1 MASGK
6 NITDGE
12 TKNKGAIDQ
21 QNNLDSYNE
30 RQARQAEDTDKL
42 DRLKEQCPI
51 KNSDLVNYDT
61 SKERCTLKEC
71 PNGFVKSAD
80 GTKCEMYID
89 DIDIYRYKKDNSC
102 GEQYID
108 WITIPNYHLGNSFFK
123 LNTGESKDDF
133 NGCFEPCDV
142 NFVPYKTKDD
152 KNASKSKDSIHC
164 IRKSIIDIGRY
175 GKYTLDY
182 CPLVLI
188 LLLSCDIL
196 ENNEFR
202 GEYVREKTNKK
213 IEPSII
219 NEIKDNELLLS
230 EMKDE
235 LKAKGKKYIIHLLQ
249 KYKPDF
255 LEKIKLV
262 SFELDKCYDTS
273 ILNLSSDNREPILH
287 AYKVYKDSIDEA
299 NDLEKYV
306 NAYKYMSN
314 DGDVVQLMELHK
326 KVLKWACD
334 VAFDKNTDYGKRN
347 LFLYEKFSNPEET
360 DSSIDKELEYIRK
373 VNKNEIKNENDIFYN
388 FDFLH
393 PGKVLLKLMYS
404 GDNDDIM
411 KNSYILGLP
420 ATIILLSVF
429 VILVIVAVLFYK
441 YTKPIYARIKEV
453 FVLVV
458 YNIASIFD
466 INISPKYIIKDL
478 LNNLREQITKQ
489 DENSKNLDK
498 FEKVND
504 TKKVDLVNYD
514 DNAKELLKDKPEEL
528 LKDKPEELL
537 KDKPEELLKGKP
549 EDVLKS
555 KAEELLK
562 GKAEE
567 LLKGKPED
575 VLKSKAEEL
584 LKGKAEELLKGKPED
599 FLKGKAEELLKGKPE
614 DVLKSK
620 AEELLKGKAE
630 ELLKGKPEDFLKGKA
645 EELLKGKPE
654 DFLKGK
660 AEELLKGKP
669 EDFLKSKAEEL
680 LKGKGKEL
688 LKDKGE
694 ELLKGKPEDYLKS
707 KAEKLL
713 KGKGEELLKGK
724 PEDYLKS
731 KAEKLLKGKR

>member
-1 MASGK
+1 MASNK

-21 QNNLDSYNE
+21 QNNLDSHNE
-30 RQARQAEDTDKL
+30 RQARQADDRAKL

-89 DIDIYRYKKDNSC
+89 DIDIYRYKKTNSC

-133 NGCFEPCDV
+133 NGCFNPCDV
-142 NFVPYKTKDD
+142 DFVPYKTKDD
-152 KNASKSKDSIHC
+152 KDASKSKDSIHC

-213 IEPSII
+213 IEPSISK
-219 NEIKDNELLLS
+219 EIKDNELLMS

-235 LKAKGKKYIIHLLQ
+235 LKAKGKKYIIHLLN

-262 SFELDKCYDTS
+262 SFELDKCYNTS

-287 AYKVYKDSIDEA
+287 SYKVYKDSIDEA

-334 VAFDKNTDYGKRN
+334 VAFDENTNYGKRN

-404 GDNDDIM
+404 GDTDDIM

-429 VILVIVAVLFYK
+429 VILVVIAVLFYK
-441 YTKPIYARIKEV
+441 YTKPVYARVKEV

-458 YNIASIFD
+458 YNVASILD
-466 INISPKYIIKDL
+466 SSIIPKYIITGL
-478 LNNLREQITKQ
+478 LDNLREQIAKQ

-537 KDKPEELLKGKP
+537 KGKP

-567 LLKGKPED
+567 LLKGKPE
-575 VLKSKAEEL
+575 EL
-584 LKGKAEELLKGKPED
+584 
-599 FLKGKAEELLKGKPE
+599 LKGKAEELLKGKPE

>member
-1 MASGK
+1 MESNK
-6 NITDGE
+6 NVSDEPIE
-12 TKNKGAIDQ
+12 KENEGATNQ
-21 QNNLDSYNE
+21 RKALDNYNE
-30 RQARQAEDTDKL
+30 REKKSADDRDKL

-89 DIDIYRYKKDNSC
+89 DIDIYRYKKENSC

-133 NGCFEPCDV
+133 NGCFNPCDV
-142 NFVPYKTKDD
+142 DFVPYKTKDD
-152 KNASKSKDSIHC
+152 KDASKTKDSIHC

-213 IEPSII
+213 IEPSIS

-235 LKAKGKKYIIHLLQ
+235 LKAKGKKYIIHLLN

-255 LEKIKLV
+255 LEQIKLV
-262 SFELDKCYDTS
+262 SFELDKCYNTS

-287 AYKVYKDSIDEA
+287 SYKVYKDSIDEA
-299 NDLEKYV
+299 NDLDKYV

-314 DGDVVQLMELHK
+314 DGDVLQLMELHK
-326 KVLKWACD
+326 KVLKWACN
-334 VAFDKNTDYGKRN
+334 VAFDENTNYGKRN

-404 GDNDDIM
+404 GDTDDIM

-429 VILVIVAVLFYK
+429 VILVVIAVLFYK
-441 YTKPIYARIKEV
+441 YTKPIYARFKEV

-458 YNIASIFD
+458 YSIASIFD
-466 INISPKYIIKDL
+466 SSISPKYIITDL
-478 LNNLREQITKQ
+478 LNNLGEQIAKQ
-489 DENSKNLDK
+489 ARNDAIVKDSDTLGNKEVKNVDDVKGIDDAKREVKEDNNVDDAKGIDDVKEDK
-498 FEKVND
+498 DVKGI
-504 TKKVDLVNYD
+504 D
-514 DNAKELLKDKPEEL
+514 DAKEDKEDKEES
-528 LKDKPEELL
+528 KEDKEES
-537 KDKPEELLKGKP
+537 KEDKEESNGIDDAKEKAKQVLGDKAKEVLGDKAKEVLGDKAKEVLGDKAKEVLGDKAMGKLGDMAKG
-549 EDVLKS
+549 
-555 KAEELLK
+555 
-562 GKAEE
+562 
-567 LLKGKPED
+567 
-575 VLKSKAEEL
+575 
-584 LKGKAEELLKGKPED
+584 
-599 FLKGKAEELLKGKPE
+599 FLKQN
-614 DVLKSK
+614 DISI
-620 AEELLKGKAE
+620 
-630 ELLKGKPEDFLKGKA
+630 
-645 EELLKGKPE
+645 
-654 DFLKGK
+654 
-660 AEELLKGKP
+660 
-669 EDFLKSKAEEL
+669 
-680 LKGKGKEL
+680 
-688 LKDKGE
+688 
-694 ELLKGKPEDYLKS
+694 
-707 KAEKLL
+707 
-713 KGKGEELLKGK
+713 
-724 PEDYLKS
+724 
-731 KAEKLLKGKR
+731 

>member
-6 NITDGE
+6 NITDE
-12 TKNKGAIDQ
+12 PIEENAQATNNQ
-21 QNNLDSYNE
+21 QNLDNFNE
-30 RQARQAEDTDKL
+30 EQRKLAEDRAKL
-42 DRLKEQCPI
+42 ASLKEQCPI

-61 SKERCTLKEC
+61 SKDRCTLKEC

-89 DIDIYRYKKDNSC
+89 DIDIYRYKKENSC

-108 WITIPNYHLGNSFFK
+108 WITIPNYHLGNSFFT

-133 NGCFEPCDV
+133 NGCFNPCDV
-142 NFVPYKTKDD
+142 DFVPYKTKDD
-152 KNASKSKDSIHC
+152 KDASKSKDSIHC

-213 IEPSII
+213 IEPSISP
-219 NEIKDNELLLS
+219 EIKDNELLLS

-235 LKAKGKKYIIHLLQ
+235 LKVKGKKYIIHLLN

-273 ILNLSSDNREPILH
+273 ILNLSSDNKEPILH
-287 AYKVYKDSIDEA
+287 AYKVYNDSIDET
-299 NDLEKYV
+299 NDLDKYV

-326 KVLKWACD
+326 KVLKWACN
-334 VAFDKNTDYGKRN
+334 VVFDKNTNYGKRN

-360 DSSIDKELEYIRK
+360 DSSIDEELEYIRK
-373 VNKNEIKNENDIFYN
+373 VNKNEIKNEDDIFFN

-404 GDNDDIM
+404 GDTDDIM

-429 VILVIVAVLFYK
+429 VILVVIAVLFYK
-441 YTKPIYARIKEV
+441 YTKPIYARFKEV

-458 YNIASIFD
+458 YSIASIFHSS
-466 INISPKYIIKDL
+466 IEPKYIITDLLTNLKAQLAKQSTNDAIVKNDNTVGDKEVKNVDDAKGIDDVKKEVKGDKDVDDAKEDKNDKDVDGAKDDKEDKGIDDAKEEAKQVLGDNAKDL
-478 LNNLREQITKQ
+478 LG
-489 DENSKNLDK
+489 
-498 FEKVND
+498 
-504 TKKVDLVNYD
+504 
-514 DNAKELLKDKPEEL
+514 DNAKDLLGDNAKQVLGDTAKDL
-528 LKDKPEELL
+528 LGDNAKQVLGDNAKQVLGDTAKDLL
-537 KDKPEELLKGKP
+537 GDNAKQVLGDTAKQVLGDNAKQVLGDKAKQVLGDNAKQVLGDTAKDLLGDNAKQVLGDTALGKLGDMAKGFFK
-549 EDVLKS
+549 K
-555 KAEELLK
+555 K
-562 GKAEE
+562 
-567 LLKGKPED
+567 
-575 VLKSKAEEL
+575 
-584 LKGKAEELLKGKPED
+584 
-599 FLKGKAEELLKGKPE
+599 
-614 DVLKSK
+614 
-620 AEELLKGKAE
+620 
-630 ELLKGKPEDFLKGKA
+630 
-645 EELLKGKPE
+645 
-654 DFLKGK
+654 
-660 AEELLKGKP
+660 
-669 EDFLKSKAEEL
+669 
-680 LKGKGKEL
+680 
-688 LKDKGE
+688 
-694 ELLKGKPEDYLKS
+694 
-707 KAEKLL
+707 
-713 KGKGEELLKGK
+713 
-724 PEDYLKS
+724 
-731 KAEKLLKGKR
+731 

>member
-1 MASGK
+1 MDVGRSIRDEIK
-6 NITDGE
+6 DRKSE
-12 TKNKGAIDQ
+12 GAVNQ
-21 QNNLDSYNE
+21 QKALADYNE
-30 RQARQAEDTDKL
+30 GEERRAEDRDKL
-42 DRLKEQCPI
+42 DILKEQCPI

-89 DIDIYRYKKDNSC
+89 DIDIYRYKKDNNC

-142 NFVPYKTKDD
+142 DFVPYKTKDD
-152 KNASKSKDSIHC
+152 KDASKSKDSIHC

-213 IEPSII
+213 IEPSISK
-219 NEIKDNELLLS
+219 EIKDNELLLT

-235 LKAKGKKYIIHLLQ
+235 LKAKGKKYIIHLLN

-273 ILNLSSDNREPILH
+273 ILNLSADNREPILH
-287 AYKVYKDSIDEA
+287 AYKIYKESIDEA

-326 KVLKWACD
+326 KVLKWACN

-347 LFLYEKFSNPEET
+347 LSLYEKYSNPEET
-360 DSSIDKELEYIRK
+360 DSVIDKELEYIRK

-404 GDNDDIM
+404 SDSDDIM

-420 ATIILLSVF
+420 ATIILLLIF
-429 VILVIVAVLFYK
+429 VILVVIAVLFYK
-441 YTKPIYARIKEV
+441 YTKPIYTRVKEV

-466 INISPKYIIKDL
+466 SNISPKYIITDL
-478 LNNLREQITKQ
+478 LNNLREQIAKQ
-489 DENSKNLDK
+489 ANNNVTVKESKTLGNK
-498 FEKVND
+498 S
-504 TKKVDLVNYD
+504 
-514 DNAKELLKDKPEEL
+514 
-528 LKDKPEELL
+528 
-537 KDKPEELLKGKP
+537 
-549 EDVLKS
+549 EDVLSNKAKDMLGDNTMS
-555 KAEELLK
+555 KL
-562 GKAEE
+562 GDKAMNK
-567 LLKGKPED
+567 LSDNTMSKLGDKAKDMLGDNTMSKLGD
-575 VLKSKAEEL
+575 NTISKLGDKAMNKLSDNTMSKLGDKAKNVLGDNAMNKLGDNAMSKL
-584 LKGKAEELLKGKPED
+584 GDKAVSKLGNNAMNKLGDNAMNKLGD
-599 FLKGKAEELLKGKPE
+599 KAM
-614 DVLKSK
+614 SK
-620 AEELLKGKAE
+620 LGDKAMNK
-630 ELLKGKPEDFLKGKA
+630 LGDNAMNKLGDNA
-645 EELLKGKPE
+645 M
-654 DFLKGK
+654 
-660 AEELLKGKP
+660 
-669 EDFLKSKAEEL
+669 SKLGDNAM
-680 LKGKGKEL
+680 
-688 LKDKGE
+688 
-694 ELLKGKPEDYLKS
+694 S
-707 KAEKLL
+707 K
-713 KGKGEELLKGK
+713 
-724 PEDYLKS
+724 
-731 KAEKLLKGKR
+731 

>member
-1 MASGK
+1 MEVSRSVRDEPIERE
-6 NITDGE
+6 NQ
-12 TKNKGAIDQ
+12 GATNQ
-21 QNNLDSYNE
+21 QKALDNFNE
-30 RQARQAEDTDKL
+30 EERKLAEDRAKL
-42 DRLKEQCPI
+42 NKLKEQCPI

-61 SKERCTLKEC
+61 SKDRCTLKEC

-89 DIDIYRYKKDNSC
+89 DIDIYRYKKENSC

-142 NFVPYKTKDD
+142 DFVPYKTKDD
-152 KNASKSKDSIHC
+152 KDASKSKDSIHC

-202 GEYVREKTNKK
+202 GEYVRKKTNKK
-213 IEPSII
+213 IEPSIS

-235 LKAKGKKYIIHLLQ
+235 LKARGKKYIIHLLN

-255 LEKIKLV
+255 LEKIKLI
-262 SFELDKCYDTS
+262 SFELDKCYNTS
-273 ILNLSSDNREPILH
+273 ILNLSADNKEPILH

-299 NDLEKYV
+299 NDLDKYV

-314 DGDVVQLMELHK
+314 DGDVLQLMELHK

-334 VAFDKNTDYGKRN
+334 VAFDKNTNYGKRN

-360 DSSIDKELEYIRK
+360 NSSIDKELEYIRK

-404 GDNDDIM
+404 GDTDDIM

-429 VILVIVAVLFYK
+429 VILVVIAVLFYK
-441 YTKPIYARIKEV
+441 YTKPIYARVKEV

-458 YNIASIFD
+458 YSIASIFD
-466 INISPKYIIKDL
+466 SSISPKYIITDL
-478 LNNLREQITKQ
+478 LNNLREQIAKQ
-489 DENSKNLDK
+489 AGNDVIVKNDNTSGDK
-498 FEKVND
+498 EAKNVDGVKED
-504 TKKVDLVNYD
+504 TKEEKNVENVENVKEDTKEETKENKNVENVKEDTKEETKEEKNDKNVENVKEDTKEETKEDKNDNEEAKGID
-514 DNAKELLKDKPEEL
+514 DVKKKAKEVLGNKAKKVLGDKAMG
-528 LKDKPEELL
+528 K
-537 KDKPEELLKGKP
+537 KG
-549 EDVLKS
+549 
-555 KAEELLK
+555 
-562 GKAEE
+562 
-567 LLKGKPED
+567 
-575 VLKSKAEEL
+575 
-584 LKGKAEELLKGKPED
+584 
-599 FLKGKAEELLKGKPE
+599 FLKK
-614 DVLKSK
+614 
-620 AEELLKGKAE
+620 
-630 ELLKGKPEDFLKGKA
+630 
-645 EELLKGKPE
+645 
-654 DFLKGK
+654 
-660 AEELLKGKP
+660 
-669 EDFLKSKAEEL
+669 
-680 LKGKGKEL
+680 
-688 LKDKGE
+688 
-694 ELLKGKPEDYLKS
+694 
-707 KAEKLL
+707 
-713 KGKGEELLKGK
+713 
-724 PEDYLKS
+724 
-731 KAEKLLKGKR
+731 

>member
-1 MASGK
+1 MEVSK
-6 NITDGE
+6 SITDEPKE
-12 TKNKGAIDQ
+12 TENAKATTQRNALADL
-21 QNNLDSYNE
+21 NEEEE
-30 RQARQAEDTDKL
+30 RQREDRAKL

-89 DIDIYRYKKDNSC
+89 DIDIYRYKKDNNC

-142 NFVPYKTKDD
+142 DFVPYKTKDD
-152 KNASKSKDSIHC
+152 KDASKSKDSIHC

-202 GEYVREKTNKK
+202 GEYVKEKTNKK
-213 IEPSII
+213 IEPSIS

-235 LKAKGKKYIIHLLQ
+235 LKAKGKKYIIHLLN

-273 ILNLSSDNREPILH
+273 KLNLSADNKEPILH
-287 AYKVYKDSIDEA
+287 AYKIYKESIDEA

-334 VAFDKNTDYGKRN
+334 VAFDKKTNYGKRN

-360 DSSIDKELEYIRK
+360 DSTIDKELEYIRK

-404 GDNDDIM
+404 SDSDDIM

-420 ATIILLSVF
+420 ATIILLLVF
-429 VILVIVAVLFYK
+429 VILVVIAVLFYK
-441 YTKPIYARIKEV
+441 YTKPIYARVKEV

-466 INISPKYIIKDL
+466 SNISPKYIITDL
-478 LNNLREQITKQ
+478 LNNLREQISKPANNNTIVK
-489 DENSKNLDK
+489 ENETLGNKSENVLSNNAKDMLGDNAMSKLGDNAKNMLGDK
-498 FEKVND
+498 AISKLGDKAMSKLGDKAISKLGDNAMS
-504 TKKVDLVNYD
+504 KLG
-514 DNAKELLKDKPEEL
+514 DNAKEMLGDNAMSKLGDKAMNKL
-528 LKDKPEELL
+528 GDKAMSKLGDNAMNKL
-537 KDKPEELLKGKP
+537 GDKAM
-549 EDVLKS
+549 S
-555 KAEELLK
+555 KLGDNAMNKL
-562 GKAEE
+562 GDKAMNK
-567 LLKGKPED
+567 LGDKAMNKLGDKAM
-575 VLKSKAEEL
+575 SK
-584 LKGKAEELLKGKPED
+584 K
-599 FLKGKAEELLKGKPE
+599 
-614 DVLKSK
+614 
-620 AEELLKGKAE
+620 
-630 ELLKGKPEDFLKGKA
+630 
-645 EELLKGKPE
+645 
-654 DFLKGK
+654 
-660 AEELLKGKP
+660 
-669 EDFLKSKAEEL
+669 
-680 LKGKGKEL
+680 
-688 LKDKGE
+688 
-694 ELLKGKPEDYLKS
+694 
-707 KAEKLL
+707 
-713 KGKGEELLKGK
+713 
-724 PEDYLKS
+724 
-731 KAEKLLKGKR
+731 

>member
-1 MASGK
+1 MEVSRSVRDEPIERE
-6 NITDGE
+6 NQ
-12 TKNKGAIDQ
+12 GATNQ
-21 QNNLDSYNE
+21 QKALDNFNE
-30 RQARQAEDTDKL
+30 EERKLAEDRAKL
-42 DRLKEQCPI
+42 NKLKEQCPI

-61 SKERCTLKEC
+61 SKDRCTLKEC

-89 DIDIYRYKKDNSC
+89 DIDIYRYKKENSC

-142 NFVPYKTKDD
+142 DFVPYKTKDD
-152 KNASKSKDSIHC
+152 KDASKSKDSIHC

-202 GEYVREKTNKK
+202 GEYVRKKTNKK
-213 IEPSII
+213 IEPSIS

-235 LKAKGKKYIIHLLQ
+235 LKARGKKYIIHLLN

-255 LEKIKLV
+255 LEKIKLI
-262 SFELDKCYDTS
+262 SFELDKCYNTS
-273 ILNLSSDNREPILH
+273 ILNLSADNKEPILH

-299 NDLEKYV
+299 NDLDKYV

-314 DGDVVQLMELHK
+314 DGDVLQLMELHK

-334 VAFDKNTDYGKRN
+334 VAFDKNTNYGKRN

-360 DSSIDKELEYIRK
+360 NSSIDKELEYIRK

-404 GDNDDIM
+404 GDTDDIM

-429 VILVIVAVLFYK
+429 VILVVIAVLFYK
-441 YTKPIYARIKEV
+441 YTKPIYARVKEV

-458 YNIASIFD
+458 YSIASIFD
-466 INISPKYIIKDL
+466 SSISPKYIITDL
-478 LNNLREQITKQ
+478 LNNLREQISKQ
-489 DENSKNLDK
+489 AGNDVIVKNDNTSGDK
-498 FEKVND
+498 EAKNVDGVKED
-504 TKKVDLVNYD
+504 TKEEKNVENVENVKEDTKEETKENKNVENVKEDTKEETKEEKNDKNVENVKEDTKEETKEDKNDNEEAKGID
-514 DNAKELLKDKPEEL
+514 DVKKKAKEVLGNKAKKVLGDKAMG
-528 LKDKPEELL
+528 K
-537 KDKPEELLKGKP
+537 KG
-549 EDVLKS
+549 
-555 KAEELLK
+555 
-562 GKAEE
+562 
-567 LLKGKPED
+567 
-575 VLKSKAEEL
+575 
-584 LKGKAEELLKGKPED
+584 
-599 FLKGKAEELLKGKPE
+599 FLKK
-614 DVLKSK
+614 
-620 AEELLKGKAE
+620 
-630 ELLKGKPEDFLKGKA
+630 
-645 EELLKGKPE
+645 
-654 DFLKGK
+654 
-660 AEELLKGKP
+660 
-669 EDFLKSKAEEL
+669 
-680 LKGKGKEL
+680 
-688 LKDKGE
+688 
-694 ELLKGKPEDYLKS
+694 
-707 KAEKLL
+707 
-713 KGKGEELLKGK
+713 
-724 PEDYLKS
+724 
-731 KAEKLLKGKR
+731 

>member
-6 NITDGE
+6 NITDE
-12 TKNKGAIDQ
+12 PIEENAQATNNQ
-21 QNNLDSYNE
+21 QNLDNFNE
-30 RQARQAEDTDKL
+30 EQRKLAEDRAKL
-42 DRLKEQCPI
+42 ASLKEQCPI

-61 SKERCTLKEC
+61 SKDRCTLKEC

-89 DIDIYRYKKDNSC
+89 DIDIYRYKKENSC

-108 WITIPNYHLGNSFFK
+108 WITIPNYHLGNSFFT

-133 NGCFEPCDV
+133 NGCFNPCDV
-142 NFVPYKTKDD
+142 DFVPYKTKDD
-152 KNASKSKDSIHC
+152 KDASKSKDSIHC

-213 IEPSII
+213 IEPSISP
-219 NEIKDNELLLS
+219 EIKDNELLLS

-235 LKAKGKKYIIHLLQ
+235 LKVKGKKYIIHLLN

-273 ILNLSSDNREPILH
+273 ILNLSSDNKEPILH
-287 AYKVYKDSIDEA
+287 AYKVYNDSIDET
-299 NDLEKYV
+299 NDLDKYV

-326 KVLKWACD
+326 KVLKWACN
-334 VAFDKNTDYGKRN
+334 VVFDKNTNYGKRN

-360 DSSIDKELEYIRK
+360 DSSIDEELEYIRK
-373 VNKNEIKNENDIFYN
+373 VNKNEIKNEDDIFFN

-404 GDNDDIM
+404 GDTDDIM

-429 VILVIVAVLFYK
+429 VILVVIAVLFYK
-441 YTKPIYARIKEV
+441 YTKPIYARFKEV

-458 YNIASIFD
+458 YSIASIFD
-466 INISPKYIIKDL
+466 SSIEPKYIITDL
-478 LNNLREQITKQ
+478 LTNLKAQLAKQ
-489 DENSKNLDK
+489 STNDAIVKNDNTLGDK
-498 FEKVND
+498 DGVKNVDGATAEAKAEAEAEAKKKAEAEAKKKAEVEAEAEAEVEATETATEEATETATEEANETATEEANETATTEEATETAKETATETATTEEAIKEA
-504 TKKVDLVNYD
+504 TKKAIKEATEEA
-514 DNAKELLKDKPEEL
+514 NA
-528 LKDKPEELL
+528 
-537 KDKPEELLKGKP
+537 
-549 EDVLKS
+549 
-555 KAEELLK
+555 
-562 GKAEE
+562 
-567 LLKGKPED
+567 
-575 VLKSKAEEL
+575 
-584 LKGKAEELLKGKPED
+584 
-599 FLKGKAEELLKGKPE
+599 F
-614 DVLKSK
+614 
-620 AEELLKGKAE
+620 
-630 ELLKGKPEDFLKGKA
+630 F
-645 EELLKGKPE
+645 
-654 DFLKGK
+654 
-660 AEELLKGKP
+660 
-669 EDFLKSKAEEL
+669 
-680 LKGKGKEL
+680 
-688 LKDKGE
+688 
-694 ELLKGKPEDYLKS
+694 
-707 KAEKLL
+707 
-713 KGKGEELLKGK
+713 
-724 PEDYLKS
+724 
-731 KAEKLLKGKR
+731 R

>member
-1 MASGK
+1 MESNK
-6 NITDGE
+6 NVSDRPIE
-12 TKNKGAIDQ
+12 TESEQVATQRKA
-21 QNNLDSYNE
+21 LDNYNE
-30 RQARQAEDTDKL
+30 REKKSADDKAKL
-42 DRLKEQCPI
+42 DILKEQCPI

-89 DIDIYRYKKDNSC
+89 DIDIYRYKKENSC

-142 NFVPYKTKDD
+142 DFVPYKTKDD
-152 KNASKSKDSIHC
+152 KDASKSKDSIHC

-213 IEPSII
+213 IEPSIS

-235 LKAKGKKYIIHLLQ
+235 LKAKGKKYIIHLLN

-273 ILNLSSDNREPILH
+273 ILNLSADNKEPILH
-287 AYKVYKDSIDEA
+287 AYKIYKESIDEA
-299 NDLEKYV
+299 NDLDKYV

-326 KVLKWACD
+326 KVLKWACS
-334 VAFDKNTDYGKRN
+334 VAFDENTNYGKRN
-347 LFLYEKFSNPEET
+347 LFLYEKYSNPEET
-360 DSSIDKELEYIRK
+360 DSEIDKELEYIRK

-404 GDNDDIM
+404 SDTDDIM

-420 ATIILLSVF
+420 ATVILLSVF
-429 VILVIVAVLFYK
+429 VILVVIAVLFYK
-441 YTKPIYARIKEV
+441 YTKPIYARFKEI

-458 YNIASIFD
+458 YSIASIFD
-466 INISPKYIIKDL
+466 SSISPKYIITDL
-478 LNNLREQITKQ
+478 LNNLGEQIAKQ
-489 DENSKNLDK
+489 GKKDVISKESETLGNKDGDGAK
-498 FEKVND
+498 GNARKEAK
-504 TKKVDLVNYD
+504 D
-514 DNAKELLKDKPEEL
+514 DNDVKNVDGAKEVEEVDDSKEVDDVDDSKEVDDVDDSKEVKEVDDDK
-528 LKDKPEELL
+528 
-537 KDKPEELLKGKP
+537 
-549 EDVLKS
+549 
-555 KAEELLK
+555 AT
-562 GKAEE
+562 
-567 LLKGKPED
+567 
-575 VLKSKAEEL
+575 
-584 LKGKAEELLKGKPED
+584 
-599 FLKGKAEELLKGKPE
+599 
-614 DVLKSK
+614 
-620 AEELLKGKAE
+620 
-630 ELLKGKPEDFLKGKA
+630 
-645 EELLKGKPE
+645 
-654 DFLKGK
+654 
-660 AEELLKGKP
+660 
-669 EDFLKSKAEEL
+669 
-680 LKGKGKEL
+680 
-688 LKDKGE
+688 
-694 ELLKGKPEDYLKS
+694 
-707 KAEKLL
+707 
-713 KGKGEELLKGK
+713 
-724 PEDYLKS
+724 
-731 KAEKLLKGKR
+731 

>member
-1 MASGK
+1 MEVSRSVRDDPKKRENAK
-6 NITDGE
+6 ATTQRNALADLNE
-12 TKNKGAIDQ
+12 EE
-21 QNNLDSYNE
+21 E
-30 RQARQAEDTDKL
+30 RQREDRAKL

-142 NFVPYKTKDD
+142 DFVPYKTKDD
-152 KNASKSKDSIHC
+152 KDASKSKDSIHC

-213 IEPSII
+213 IEPSIS
-219 NEIKDNELLLS
+219 NEIKDNELLLT

-235 LKAKGKKYIIHLLQ
+235 LKAKGKKYIIHLLN

-255 LEKIKLV
+255 LEKIKLI

-273 ILNLSSDNREPILH
+273 KLNLSADNKEPILH
-287 AYKVYKDSIDEA
+287 AYKVYKESIDEA

-314 DGDVVQLMELHK
+314 DGDVLQLMELHK

-334 VAFDKNTDYGKRN
+334 VAFDKNTNYGKRN
-347 LFLYEKFSNPEET
+347 LFFYEKFSNPEET
-360 DSSIDKELEYIRK
+360 DSSIDNELEYIRK

-404 GDNDDIM
+404 GDSDDIM

-420 ATIILLSVF
+420 ATVILLSVF
-429 VILVIVAVLFYK
+429 VILVVIAVLFYK
-441 YTKPIYARIKEV
+441 YTKPIYARVKEV

-466 INISPKYIIKDL
+466 SSISPKYIITDL
-478 LNNLREQITKQ
+478 LNNLREQIAKQ
-489 DENSKNLDK
+489 ARKDAIVKNDNTLGDK
-498 FEKVND
+498 EVKNVDDAKGIDDVKKEVKGDKDVDDAKEDKND
-504 TKKVDLVNYD
+504 KDVDGAKDDKEDKEEAKDDKEDKEEAKD
-514 DNAKELLKDKPEEL
+514 DNEAKEEANEEAKDDKEKAKNDKEEAKDIDDAKEKAKQVLGDKAKEVLGNKANEL
-528 LKDKPEELL
+528 LGDKAKEVLGDKAMGKLGNKAKEVLGDKAKEVLSDKAKEVLGDKAMGKLGNKANEFLSDKAMGKLGNKANELL
-537 KDKPEELLKGKP
+537 SDKAMGK
-549 EDVLKS
+549 LGN
-555 KAEELLK
+555 KANEFFTK
-562 GKAEE
+562 
-567 LLKGKPED
+567 
-575 VLKSKAEEL
+575 
-584 LKGKAEELLKGKPED
+584 
-599 FLKGKAEELLKGKPE
+599 
-614 DVLKSK
+614 
-620 AEELLKGKAE
+620 
-630 ELLKGKPEDFLKGKA
+630 
-645 EELLKGKPE
+645 
-654 DFLKGK
+654 
-660 AEELLKGKP
+660 
-669 EDFLKSKAEEL
+669 
-680 LKGKGKEL
+680 
-688 LKDKGE
+688 
-694 ELLKGKPEDYLKS
+694 
-707 KAEKLL
+707 
-713 KGKGEELLKGK
+713 
-724 PEDYLKS
+724 
-731 KAEKLLKGKR
+731 

>member
-1 MASGK
+1 MESNK
-6 NITDGE
+6 NVSDGPIE
-12 TKNKGAIDQ
+12 TESEEVATQRKA
-21 QNNLDSYNE
+21 LDNYNE
-30 RQARQAEDTDKL
+30 REKKSADDKAKL

-142 NFVPYKTKDD
+142 DFVPYKTKDD
-152 KNASKSKDSIHC
+152 KDASKSKDSIHC

-213 IEPSII
+213 IEPSIS

-235 LKAKGKKYIIHLLQ
+235 LKAKGKKYIIHLLN

-273 ILNLSSDNREPILH
+273 ILNLSADNREPILH
-287 AYKVYKDSIDEA
+287 AYKIYKESIDEA
-299 NDLEKYV
+299 NDLDKYV

-326 KVLKWACD
+326 KVLKWACS
-334 VAFDKNTDYGKRN
+334 VAFDKNTNYGKRN
-347 LFLYEKFSNPEET
+347 LFLYEKYSNPEET
-360 DSSIDKELEYIRK
+360 DSAIDKELEYIRK

-404 GDNDDIM
+404 GDTDDIM

-420 ATIILLSVF
+420 ATVILLSVF
-429 VILVIVAVLFYK
+429 VILVVIAVLFYK
-441 YTKPIYARIKEV
+441 YTKPIYARVKEV

-458 YNIASIFD
+458 YSIASIFD
-466 INISPKYIIKDL
+466 SSISPKYIITDL
-478 LNNLREQITKQ
+478 LNNLREQIAKQ
-489 DENSKNLDK
+489 GKKDVISKESETLGNKDSDGIK
-498 FEKVND
+498 GNARKEAK
-504 TKKVDLVNYD
+504 D
-514 DNAKELLKDKPEEL
+514 DNDVKNVDGAKEVEEVDDS
-528 LKDKPEELL
+528 KEVEEVDDS
-537 KDKPEELLKGKP
+537 KEV
-549 EDVLKS
+549 EDVDDS
-555 KAEELLK
+555 KEEVKEVDGDKATEVLGDKAKKILGDK
-562 GKAEE
+562 AKKILGDKATEVLGDKATEVLGDKATEVLGDKAKEVLGDKATEVLGDKAKEVLGDKATEVLGDKATEVLGDKATEVLGDKAMGK
-567 LLKGKPED
+567 LGD
-575 VLKSKAEEL
+575 KA
-584 LKGKAEELLKGKPED
+584 KR
-599 FLKGKAEELLKGKPE
+599 FLKKTK
-614 DVLKSK
+614 
-620 AEELLKGKAE
+620 
-630 ELLKGKPEDFLKGKA
+630 
-645 EELLKGKPE
+645 
-654 DFLKGK
+654 
-660 AEELLKGKP
+660 
-669 EDFLKSKAEEL
+669 
-680 LKGKGKEL
+680 
-688 LKDKGE
+688 
-694 ELLKGKPEDYLKS
+694 
-707 KAEKLL
+707 
-713 KGKGEELLKGK
+713 
-724 PEDYLKS
+724 
-731 KAEKLLKGKR
+731 

>member
-1 MASGK
+1 MEVSRSVRDEPK
-6 NITDGE
+6 EKENE
-12 TKNKGAIDQ
+12 GATNQ
-21 QNNLDSYNE
+21 KKALDNFNE
-30 RQARQAEDTDKL
+30 EERKLAEDRAKL

-89 DIDIYRYKKDNSC
+89 DIDIYRYKKENSC

-108 WITIPNYHLGNSFFK
+108 WITIPNYHLGNSFFT

-142 NFVPYKTKDD
+142 DFVPYKTKDD
-152 KNASKSKDSIHC
+152 KDASKSKDSIHC

-213 IEPSII
+213 IESSIS
-219 NEIKDNELLLS
+219 NEIKDNELLLT

-235 LKAKGKKYIIHLLQ
+235 LKAKGKKYIIHLLN

-262 SFELDKCYDTS
+262 SFELDKCYNTS
-273 ILNLSSDNREPILH
+273 ILNLSADNKEPILH

-299 NDLEKYV
+299 NDLDKYV

-314 DGDVVQLMELHK
+314 DGDVLQLMELHK

-334 VAFDKNTDYGKRN
+334 VAFDKNTNYGKRN

-360 DSSIDKELEYIRK
+360 NSSIDKELEYIRK
-373 VNKNEIKNENDIFYN
+373 VNRNEIKNENDIFYN

-404 GDNDDIM
+404 GDTDDIM

-429 VILVIVAVLFYK
+429 VILVVIAVLFYK
-441 YTKPIYARIKEV
+441 YTKPIYARVKEV

-458 YNIASIFD
+458 YSIASIFD
-466 INISPKYIIKDL
+466 SSISPKYIITDL
-478 LNNLREQITKQ
+478 LNNLREQIAKQ
-489 DENSKNLDK
+489 AKNDVIVKNDNTSGDK
-498 FEKVND
+498 EAKNVDGVKED
-504 TKKVDLVNYD
+504 TKEEKNVENVENVKEDTKEETKENKNVENVKEDTKEETKEEKNDKNVENVKEDTKEETKEDKNDNEEAKGIDDVKKKAKEVLGDKAKEVLGD
-514 DNAKELLKDKPEEL
+514 KAKEVLGDNAKEVLGNKAKEVLGDKAKEVL
-528 LKDKPEELL
+528 GDNAMGK
-537 KDKPEELLKGKP
+537 KG
-549 EDVLKS
+549 
-555 KAEELLK
+555 
-562 GKAEE
+562 
-567 LLKGKPED
+567 
-575 VLKSKAEEL
+575 
-584 LKGKAEELLKGKPED
+584 
-599 FLKGKAEELLKGKPE
+599 FLKK
-614 DVLKSK
+614 
-620 AEELLKGKAE
+620 
-630 ELLKGKPEDFLKGKA
+630 
-645 EELLKGKPE
+645 
-654 DFLKGK
+654 
-660 AEELLKGKP
+660 
-669 EDFLKSKAEEL
+669 
-680 LKGKGKEL
+680 
-688 LKDKGE
+688 
-694 ELLKGKPEDYLKS
+694 
-707 KAEKLL
+707 
-713 KGKGEELLKGK
+713 
-724 PEDYLKS
+724 
-731 KAEKLLKGKR
+731 

>member
-1 MASGK
+1 MVVSRSIRDEK
-6 NITDGE
+6 IDGE
-12 TKNKGAIDQ
+12 SEGATNQRKALAD
-21 QNNLDSYNE
+21 LNE
-30 RQARQAEDTDKL
+30 REERLAEDRAKL

-61 SKERCTLKEC
+61 NKERCTLKEC
-71 PNGFVKSAD
+71 PNGFVRSAD

-142 NFVPYKTKDD
+142 DFVPYKTKDD
-152 KNASKSKDSIHC
+152 KDASKSKDSIHC

-213 IEPSII
+213 IESSIS
-219 NEIKDNELLLS
+219 NEIKDNELLLT

-235 LKAKGKKYIIHLLQ
+235 LKAKGKKYIIHLLN

-273 ILNLSSDNREPILH
+273 ILNLSSDNKEPILH
-287 AYKVYKDSIDEA
+287 AYKVYKESIDEA
-299 NDLEKYV
+299 NDLDKYV

-334 VAFDKNTDYGKRN
+334 VAFDKNTNYGKRN
-347 LFLYEKFSNPEET
+347 LFLYEKFSNPDET
-360 DSSIDKELEYIRK
+360 DSAIDKELEYIRK

-404 GDNDDIM
+404 SDSDDIM

-429 VILVIVAVLFYK
+429 VILVVIAVLFYK
-441 YTKPIYARIKEV
+441 YTKPIYARVKEV

-458 YNIASIFD
+458 YSIASIFD
-466 INISPKYIIKDL
+466 SSISPKYIITDL
-478 LNNLREQITKQ
+478 LINLREQIAKQ
-489 DENSKNLDK
+489 AKKDNTLSAKDE
-498 FEKVND
+498 
-504 TKKVDLVNYD
+504 
-514 DNAKELLKDKPEEL
+514 AKEEAEGAKGAKEAKEEAKGAKDEAEGAKDEAKDEAEGAKGAKEEA
-528 LKDKPEELL
+528 KDEAEGA
-537 KDKPEELLKGKP
+537 KDEAEGAKDGA
-549 EDVLKS
+549 EDVLGN
-555 KAEELLK
+555 KAK
-562 GKAEE
+562 
-567 LLKGKPED
+567 D
-575 VLKSKAEEL
+575 VLGNKAKEVL
-584 LKGKAEELLKGKPED
+584 GDKAK
-599 FLKGKAEELLKGKPE
+599 
-614 DVLKSK
+614 DVLGDK
-620 AEELLKGKAE
+620 AIDVLGNKAKDVLGNKAKDVLGNKATEVLGDKAIDVLGNKAKDVLGNKAKDVLGNKATEVLGDKATEVLGDKVMGKLGNMA
-630 ELLKGKPEDFLKGKA
+630 KKFIKK
-645 EELLKGKPE
+645 
-654 DFLKGK
+654 
-660 AEELLKGKP
+660 
-669 EDFLKSKAEEL
+669 
-680 LKGKGKEL
+680 
-688 LKDKGE
+688 
-694 ELLKGKPEDYLKS
+694 
-707 KAEKLL
+707 
-713 KGKGEELLKGK
+713 
-724 PEDYLKS
+724 
-731 KAEKLLKGKR
+731 

>member
-1 MASGK
+1 MEVSRSVRDDPKKRENAK
-6 NITDGE
+6 ATTQRNALADLNE
-12 TKNKGAIDQ
+12 EE
-21 QNNLDSYNE
+21 E
-30 RQARQAEDTDKL
+30 RQREDRAKL

-142 NFVPYKTKDD
+142 DFVPYKTKDD
-152 KNASKSKDSIHC
+152 KDASKSKDSIHC

-213 IEPSII
+213 IEPSIS
-219 NEIKDNELLLS
+219 NEIKDNELLLT

-235 LKAKGKKYIIHLLQ
+235 LKAKGKKYIIHLLN

-255 LEKIKLV
+255 LEKIKLI

-273 ILNLSSDNREPILH
+273 KLNLSADNKEPILH
-287 AYKVYKDSIDEA
+287 AYKVYKESIDEA

-314 DGDVVQLMELHK
+314 DGDVLQLMELHK

-334 VAFDKNTDYGKRN
+334 VAFDKNTNYGKRN
-347 LFLYEKFSNPEET
+347 LFFYEKFSNPEET
-360 DSSIDKELEYIRK
+360 DSSIDEELEYIRK

-404 GDNDDIM
+404 GDSDDIM

-420 ATIILLSVF
+420 ATVILLSVF
-429 VILVIVAVLFYK
+429 VILVVIAVLFYK
-441 YTKPIYARIKEV
+441 YTKPIYARVKEV

-466 INISPKYIIKDL
+466 SSISPKYIITDL
-478 LNNLREQITKQ
+478 LNNLREQIAKQ
-489 DENSKNLDK
+489 ARNDAIVKNDNTLGDK
-498 FEKVND
+498 EVKNVD
-504 TKKVDLVNYD
+504 DAKGIDDVKKEVKGDKDVDD
-514 DNAKELLKDKPEEL
+514 AKEDKNDKDVDGAKDDKEDKNDKDVDGAKDDKEDKEEAKEEAKNEAKNDKEEAKNIDDAKEKAKQVLGDKAKEVLGNKANEL
-528 LKDKPEELL
+528 LGNKANELL
-537 KDKPEELLKGKP
+537 GDKAMGKLGNKANELLGNKAKEALGDKAKEVLGDKAKEVLGNKAKEALGDKAKEALGNKAKEVLGNKAKEALGDKAKEVLGNKAKEALGNKAMGK
-549 EDVLKS
+549 LGN
-555 KAEELLK
+555 KANELFTK
-562 GKAEE
+562 
-567 LLKGKPED
+567 
-575 VLKSKAEEL
+575 
-584 LKGKAEELLKGKPED
+584 
-599 FLKGKAEELLKGKPE
+599 
-614 DVLKSK
+614 
-620 AEELLKGKAE
+620 
-630 ELLKGKPEDFLKGKA
+630 
-645 EELLKGKPE
+645 
-654 DFLKGK
+654 
-660 AEELLKGKP
+660 
-669 EDFLKSKAEEL
+669 
-680 LKGKGKEL
+680 
-688 LKDKGE
+688 
-694 ELLKGKPEDYLKS
+694 
-707 KAEKLL
+707 
-713 KGKGEELLKGK
+713 
-724 PEDYLKS
+724 
-731 KAEKLLKGKR
+731 